1 MGMRAFV
8 FASVVATVLAG
19 NVPARASF
27 SPGPHDA
34 LVVLRALNTER
45 AMSRV
50 RPLALDRALSAVAQA
65 HAADMAR
72 RGFFSHVTPE
82 GVDPFARMRR
92 GHCAFRFAG
101 ENIGLAGDPYRAHAV
116 IWNDP
121 AHRRLVLERNFARV
135 GIGVARARLGTI
147 LVEDFSD

>member
-1 MGMRAFV
+1 MGGRAFSLLLIAAAV
-8 FASVVATVLAG
+8 FGAS
-19 NVPARASF
+19 VPARAYSTTV
-27 SPGPHDA
+27 PRDA
-34 LVVLRALNTER
+34 LVVLRALNAER

-50 RPLALDRALSAVAQA
+50 RPLALDRALSSVAQA
-65 HAADMAR
+65 HASDMAR

-82 GVDPFARMRR
+82 GIDPFARMRR
-92 GHCAFRFAG
+92 GHCMFRFAG
-101 ENIGLAGDPYRAHAV
+101 ENIGLAGDSKRAHAV

-121 AHRRLVLERNFARV
+121 AHRRLVLERHFARV

>member
-1 MGMRAFV
+1 MGVRGFFLSLLV
-8 FASVVATVLAG
+8 ASVLAAG
-19 NVPARASF
+19 VPAKAYLTPAS
-27 SPGPHDA
+27 HDA

-45 AMSRV
+45 TMSRV

-92 GHCAFRFAG
+92 GHCMFRFAG
-101 ENIGLAGDPYRAHAV
+101 ENIGLAGDPNRAHAV